1 MSYKINSPEFAQA
14 WRIVSDALLEYL
26 QQGGT
31 FPIDMSSSPSQP
43 EDHSD
48 DATQG
53 KVAESYTDMTDVASA
68 QKRELVAIRYV
79 VTPIKQEDGS
89 YIFKNL
95 KDEQQNASTFKIKI
109 FSDNSCEFE
118 LCEIMGDP
126 QVFKDNMTERMPSE
140 VCIKSG
146 DLTADCTF
154 KILHPG
160 KGIFITTNN
169 SRFVK
174 ILEPL
179 KVQFT

>member
-31 FPIDMSSSPSQP
+31 LPIVSSSPSQP
-43 EDHSD
+43 DDHSD
-48 DATQG
+48 GTTQG
-53 KVAESYTDMTDVASA
+53 NVADSYTDMTDVAGT
-68 QKRELVAIRYV
+68 QKRELVAIRYA

-109 FSDNSCEFE
+109 FSDDSCEFE

-140 VCIKSG
+140 VCIKLGG

-154 KILHPG
+154 NILNPG